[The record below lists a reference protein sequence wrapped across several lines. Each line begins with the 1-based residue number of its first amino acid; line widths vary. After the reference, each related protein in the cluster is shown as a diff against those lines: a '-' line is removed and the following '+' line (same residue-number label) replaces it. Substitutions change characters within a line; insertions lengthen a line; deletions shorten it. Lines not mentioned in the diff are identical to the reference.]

1 MISRREV
8 LLALASAGAMAMR
21 RRVAGAPGV
30 DHQPGGTPV
39 TFPVPRNACDCHVHV
54 FGGTARFP
62 MSPERGY
69 TPPPA
74 PVEDARRHLSA
85 LHMER
90 VVIVSASV
98 YGTNNDCALDA
109 IGRLGPRAR
118 GVANIA
124 LDAPNAELARL
135 QRGGIRGFRLNF
147 EQQGTTDPAV
157 AIERFRLAS
166 KRAAAMGWHLQ
177 VNTRLPIVEAM
188 EEHVLAGPATVVFD
202 HFAQADASRGV
213 DQPGFSSL
221 VRLLKSGK
229 AYTKVSAAYRSSTRA
244 PDYPD
249 VLPLAQALIAANP
262 ERVLWGS
269 DWPHPDGARRP
280 GRSPTDLAPPLPVDD
295 GRVLNQLALWAP
307 DAAIRNR
314 ILVDNPARL
323 YGFE

>member
-1 MISRREV
+1 M
-8 LLALASAGAMAMR
+8 LLALATGAVAMHRRMTGVSASDAQTS
-21 RRVAGAPGV
+21 
-30 DHQPGGTPV
+30 DTPV
-39 TFPVPRNACDCHVHV
+39 NFPVPRGACDCHVHV
-54 FGGTARFP
+54 FGDVARFP

-74 PVEDARRHLSA
+74 PVEGVRELVRA
-85 LHMER
+85 LHMTR

-109 IGRLGPRAR
+109 IQQLGPRAR
-118 GVANIA
+118 GIGNIA
-124 LDAPNAELARL
+124 LDAPDAELERL

-157 AIERFRLAS
+157 AVERFRLAS

-188 EEHVLAGPATVVFD
+188 EEHVLAGPGTVVFD
-202 HFAQADASRGV
+202 HFAQADAARGV

-221 VRLLKSGK
+221 VRLVKSGR
-229 AYTKVSAAYRSSTRA
+229 AYVKVSAAYRSSTRA
-244 PDYPD
+244 PDYAD
-249 VLPLAQALIAANP
+249 VTPLAQALIAANP

-295 GRVLNQLALWAP
+295 GRVLNQLAVWAP
-307 DAAIRNR
+307 DAATRQK
-314 ILVDNPARL
+314 ILVENPARL
-323 YGFE
+323 YGF